1 MLAFVVAPLRNFHR
15 TLATRRNKE
24 LARLFLLLWLF
35 SLYLGTFE
43 AFFLSRVDPMW
54 FILAMAVCGLRFTA
68 QLEVED

>member
-1 MLAFVVAPLRNFHR
+1 
-15 TLATRRNKE
+15 